1 MNMNAF
7 IDQVLKAAKDAG
19 MSQAEVYYASGDDFE
34 ADCIKGE
41 IANYS
46 VSTSA
51 GLSLRGLYQGKMGR
65 ASTEAFDDQAV
76 EQLVHGVIQSA
87 ELIEDTAV
95 QEIFPGSEAYETVD
109 NYSEALDNVDEKRKL
124 DLALALEKTGIA
136 IDARVPQAEAAIVQT
151 AGMTHT
157 LKNTL
162 GLSLTHRD
170 NLAVAYLGMV
180 GKDGDKVSSEGKI
193 VITRDFDA
201 LDAEA
206 IAHEAVDKTLFM
218 LNAAPVSSGTY
229 RAIFAPDVMVS
240 FLSTFS
246 GVFSA
251 ENAQQGMS
259 LLAGKEGQTVAAPCV
274 TLTDDPLR
282 AGGWASCPFDGEGVA
297 CFKKN
302 VLENGVLK
310 TLLHNLKTAKKAG
323 VRTTGNASRAGYAAP
338 VGVAPTN
345 FYFVPGALSPD
356 ALNAQMGN
364 GLVILDV
371 SGLHAGANP
380 ISGDF
385 SLIAKGYVVKDGK
398 KASAVN
404 QITVAGNFYQLL
416 QNIRA
421 FADDLTFPSG
431 GIGSPSADVG
441 EISVAGK

>member
-1 MNMNAF
+1 MTVSIEVEDDAWTTEPGLEELTRSA
-7 IDQVLKAAKDAG
+7 VRAALAG
-19 MSQAEVYYASGDDFE
+19 A
-34 ADCIKGE
+34 
-41 IANYS
+41 
-46 VSTSA
+46 
-51 GLSLRGLYQGKMGR
+51 GR
-65 ASTEAFDDQAV
+65 ADLDCEVAVLFTDDAAIAEINAEWRGKDTPTNV
-76 EQLVHGVIQSA
+76 LSFPTPDDIPVPRGEPRPLGDVVLAHGVI
-87 ELIEDTAV
+87 
-95 QEIFPGSEAYETVD
+95 
-109 NYSEALDNVDEKRKL
+109 
-124 DLALALEKTGIA
+124 
-136 IDARVPQAEAAIVQT
+136 AR
-151 AGMTHT
+151 
-157 LKNTL
+157 
-162 GLSLTHRD
+162 
-170 NLAVAYLGMV
+170 
-180 GKDGDKVSSEGKI
+180 
-193 VITRDFDA
+193 
-201 LDAEA
+201 
-206 IAHEAVDKTLFM
+206 EAVDKTLFM
-218 LNAAPVSSGTY
+218 LDAAPVPSGTY
-229 RAIFAPDVMVS
+229 RAVFAPEVMVS

-345 FYFVPGALSPD
+345 FYFAPGALSPD
-356 ALNAQMGN
+356 ALCAQMGD

-421 FADDLTFPSG
+421 FGDDLTFPNG